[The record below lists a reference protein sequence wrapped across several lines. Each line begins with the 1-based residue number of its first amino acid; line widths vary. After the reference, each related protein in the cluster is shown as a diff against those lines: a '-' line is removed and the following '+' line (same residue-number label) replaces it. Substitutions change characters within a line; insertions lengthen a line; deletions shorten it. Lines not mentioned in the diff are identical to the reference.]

1 MRYQASILL
10 GVAAVALA
18 VAVASAEVSRPSASC
33 TASTNATLT
42 AGAEVVDRG
51 ILHKLEIVVGGSG
64 KTTDVS
70 IADSDG
76 TLIHSNT
83 FASGSTITNMPAR
96 PAVVGLVVTTA
107 NANTNGITVIVKPT
121 LEK

>member
-1 MRYQASILL
+1 
-10 GVAAVALA
+10 V
-18 VAVASAEVSRPSASC
+18 VAVATAEVSRPSASA

-42 AGAEVVDRG
+42 AGNTLEDRG
-51 ILHKLEIVVGGSG
+51 ILHKLEVVVSGSG
-64 KTTDVS
+64 KTCDVS

-76 TLIHSNT
+76 TLIHSNQ
-83 FASGSTITNMPAR
+83 FVSGSTITNITAK

-107 NANTNGITVIVKPT
+107 NANTNGITVTVKPT